1 MITHELWGCAAGV
14 PHKHQWDDPDTRIQ
28 LWDSV
33 CILVSI
39 SLDKI
44 SINTFFSLLFDA
56 HLSRLFFV
64 GAREG
69 HLPDALSM
77 IHVERFTPIPAL
89 LFNVRPAPC
98 VEVIRRPSYICQV
111 KGFNYHI

>member
-14 PHKHQWDDPDTRIQ
+14 PHKHQCDDPDTRIQ

-39 SLDKI
+39 GLDKI
-44 SINTFFSLLFDA
+44 YINTFFSLLFDA

-98 VEVIRRPSYICQV
+98 VEVIPSQA
-111 KGFNYHI
+111 NN